1 MSAVDMLISVKV
13 SAYSKER
20 DTEIHD
26 LIKQEVCKLK
36 VWSVSWCLADRI
48 EESQKRLGEMGLC
61 GSSGPSSHSKYAQAR
76 EKWWKG
82 DSSMHRFFNSLIF
95 KIKWEV

>member
-36 VWSVSWCLADRI
+36 V
-48 EESQKRLGEMGLC
+48 
-61 GSSGPSSHSKYAQAR
+61 
-76 EKWWKG
+76 
-82 DSSMHRFFNSLIF
+82 
-95 KIKWEV
+95 